1 MDQLTLIF
9 DVVGSPQPHEVAH
22 IRNSQAKRFL
32 ESMQD
37 RVKVRKLRANAYDRV
52 FGLSRAFLAH
62 GQVWWVC
69 RVGGGVESGLPAC
82 DGMARSV

>member
-22 IRNSQAKRFL
+22 IRNSQAKKFL

-37 RVKVRKLRANAYDRV
+37 RVKVRLTQFKLRLFLSAG
-52 FGLSRAFLAH
+52 GLKTQKKLQCAKFFRWVGLA
-62 GQVWWVC
+62 WV
-69 RVGGGVESGLPAC
+69 RLG
-82 DGMARSV
+82 